1 LDNFL
6 NKFDF
11 FLNSK
16 KKIASGP
23 MNVSLRIRFLL
34 FLKFKRINEL
44 HKILFTI
51 NIGRGFGRWKFE

>member
-1 LDNFL
+1 
-6 NKFDF
+6 
-11 FLNSK
+11 
-16 KKIASGP
+16 

-51 NIGRGFGRWKFE
+51 NIGRGFGRWKFEWKKVVHSIKLFFY